1 MTKSSGVN
9 SLGKPKSPQYDLL
22 LKGGHVID
30 PANGTDQKAD
40 VAVRDG
46 RIAAVEPDMAPTT
59 AGKIV
64 DVTGLYVTPGL
75 VDIHVHIGY
84 GGVPDNWYSPNA
96 RSHTPPFGVP
106 PDLMLTS
113 GVTTVVD
120 TGSAGADTFLGQ
132 KDMVMDQA
140 RVRVLAFLNIVANG
154 MNGGLEQRLDQMDP
168 RLCAE
173 VIQKHRDVIVGVKT
187 AHYWTTKPWDAGHP
201 PWAAVD
207 RALECGRLAKV
218 PLMVDFWPRP
228 PRRSYAALI
237 LKKMR
242 PGDIHTHVFA
252 QQFPIVLP
260 NGRVNPIMW
269 KARKRGVVF
278 DVGHGAA
285 SFWFR
290 NAVPAVEQGFL
301 PDSIS
306 TDLHSRSMIGPAQS
320 MTNVM
325 SKFLAMGVT
334 LEDVI
339 RRSTVNPARQIHRPD
354 LGTLSPGREADIA
367 VLEKLEGEYSYAD
380 NGNARM
386 SGHVKL
392 IARMTLR
399 AGKILF
405 DPSGLSMVDWREARK
420 RYYKPPRLQS
430 NRASTA
436 DDYPRV

>member
-1 MTKSSGVN
+1 MTISSAAY
-9 SLGKPKSPQYDLL
+9 SHRKPKPPPYDLL

-30 PANGTDQKAD
+30 PANRIDRKAD
-40 VAVRDG
+40 IAVRDG
-46 RIAAVEPDMAPTT
+46 KIAAIEPGISPAR
-59 AGKIV
+59 AGNVV
-64 DVTGLYVTPGL
+64 DLHGLYVTPGL

-84 GGVPDNWYSPNA
+84 GGAPDNWYSPNA
-96 RSHTPPFGVP
+96 RSHTPPLGIP
-106 PDLMLTS
+106 ADLMLTS

-120 TGSAGADTFLGQ
+120 TGSAGAETFLRQ
-132 KDMVMDQA
+132 KEMVMNQA

-154 MNGGLEQRLDQMDP
+154 MNGGLEQTVDQMDP
-168 RLCAE
+168 QLCVE

-187 AHYWTTKPWDAGHP
+187 AHYWTIRPWDDGHP

-207 RALECGRLAKV
+207 HALKCGRLAKV
-218 PLMVDFWPRP
+218 PMMVDFWPRP
-228 PRRSYAALI
+228 PRRSYAELI

-252 QQFPIVLP
+252 QQFPIILP
-260 NGRVNPIMW
+260 NGRINPILW
-269 KARKRGVVF
+269 KARGRGVIF

-325 SKFLAMGVT
+325 SKFLAMGVP

-339 RRSTVNPARQIHRPD
+339 RRSTVNPAREINRPD
-354 LGTLSPGREADIA
+354 LGTLSVGRDADIA

-386 SGHVKL
+386 DGHVKL
-392 IARMTLR
+392 IARMTVR

-405 DPSGLSMVDWREARK
+405 DPSGLSMFDWRQARK
-420 RYYKPPRLQS
+420 RYFKPPRLGS
-430 NRASTA
+430 SRPSTA
-436 DDYPRV
+436 DDYPRL